1 MTHSTDTKVSA
12 RVCACGIGFFSRHDG
27 KCRQCEIAERDAT
40 IASQASQIE
49 RLMEAVVDYSDML
62 RCAWDAAYPSS
73 LGRAKASAKYRNL
86 LNLMQNLL
94 VRYSTVEAEARA
106 ALQAG
111 ESDQ

>member
-1 MTHSTDTKVSA
+1 MSTFKTVE
-12 RVCACGIGFFSRHDG
+12 
-27 KCRQCEIAERDAT
+27 QMQAE
-40 IASQASQIE
+40 IE
-49 RLMEAVVDYSDML
+49 RLREAIVDYSDML

-106 ALQAG
+106 ALQPKEG
-111 ESDQ
+111 EQ